1 MKGKVLDVNEATRSG
16 VISGADGNRYN
27 FEITEW
33 KASVLPKAGNNV
45 DFSINEDGDS
55 ALAIYIE
62 SGASNGNSKKITA
75 ALLAFFL
82 GAFGVHKFY
91 LGYQKQ
97 GIIMLLVFLFGW
109 ILLGIP
115 SLIIAVIAFIEFIV
129 YLIKSDEEFE
139 QTYVINKKPWF

>member
-1 MKGKVLDVNEATRSG
+1 MKGKVLDVNEVTRSG

-45 DFSINEDGDS
+45 DFSINGAS

-62 SGASNGNSKKITA
+62 SGASNGSSKKITA

-115 SLIIAVIAFIEFIV
+115 SLIIAVIAFIEFII

-139 QTYVINKKPWF
+139 QTYIINKKPWF

>member
-1 MKGKVLDVNEATRSG
+1 MKGKVLDVNEVTRSG

-45 DFSINEDGDS
+45 DFSINGDS

-62 SGASNGNSKKITA
+62 SGASNGSSKKITA

-115 SLIIAVIAFIEFIV
+115 SLIIAVIAFIEFII